1 MSTIQ
6 KIEIEISSTCEC
18 RHCDAR
24 GLGGEDITCP
34 ECANKTRFTDW
45 CDGACYE
52 YKLEDLE
59 EYLLPAFI
67 TAHNEPE
74 YLRIEGKR
82 MGWQARTGYK
92 VIKATHK
99 ELWDALT
106 FSGDW
111 SLHYKLEGNSL
122 TITRYSHDEPTGAS
136 FTITPDKG
144 EDIEA

>member
-1 MSTIQ
+1 MSTLN
-6 KIEIEISSTCEC
+6 KIEIQISNACEC
-18 RHCDAR
+18 RYCDAC
-24 GLGGEDITCP
+24 GLSGQDITCP
-34 ECANKTRFTDW
+34 ECANETRFTDW

-74 YLRIEGKR
+74 YLRIEGTR
-82 MGWQARTGYK
+82 MGWQARRGYK

-111 SLHYKLEGNSL
+111 SLNYKLEGNSL

-136 FTITPDKG
+136 FTITTDKG

>member
-1 MSTIQ
+1 MSTIE
-6 KIEIEISSTCEC
+6 KIEIEISNACEC
-18 RHCDAR
+18 RYCDAC

-34 ECANKTRFTDW
+34 ECAAETRFTDW

-52 YKLEDLE
+52 YKIEELE
-59 EYLLPAFI
+59 EYLLPAFM
-67 TAHNEPE
+67 AVYNQPE

-82 MGWQARTGYK
+82 MGWQSRSGYK

-111 SLHYKLEGNSL
+111 SLNYKLEGNSL

-136 FTITPDKG
+136 FTIKPDTG
-144 EDIEA
+144 EEIEE

>member
-6 KIEIEISSTCEC
+6 KIEIEISNACEC
-18 RHCDAR
+18 RYCDAC
-24 GLGGEDITCP
+24 GLSGQDITCP
-34 ECANKTRFTDW
+34 ECANETRFTDW

-52 YKLEDLE
+52 YKIEELE
-59 EYLLPAFI
+59 EYLLPAFM
-67 TAHNEPE
+67 AVYNQPE

-82 MGWQARTGYK
+82 MGWQSRSGYK

-111 SLHYKLEGNSL
+111 TLHYMLEGKSL
-122 TITRYSHDEPTGAS
+122 NVTRYSHDEPTGAS

-144 EDIEA
+144 EDMEE